1 MWNKSS
7 KLEWEI
13 LEDESREDPW
23 PPKSS
28 LEVDQS
34 GPSGRHEMRRLV
46 VFAMTMVAL
55 LMAGVGAAYARN
67 EAQNGIA
74 EVE

>member
-1 MWNKSS
+1 
-7 KLEWEI
+7 
-13 LEDESREDPW
+13 
-23 PPKSS
+23 
-28 LEVDQS
+28 
-34 GPSGRHEMRRLV
+34 MRRLV